1 MAAFLRGLSTG
12 LASNRLPV
20 WDGCFPKRFINEIGF
35 RPHWASSGP
44 DSLFGHP
51 SWNGCFLK
59 TFVNEIGL
67 KPPWAPPGPDFFFWA
82 PFLGWLLSK
91 AVYNEIGLKPPHGP
105 DSSFRAPYL
114 GWLLFSKGLL
124 TRLASNRPG
133 RLLAQIPPF
142 GHPSWDGCFLQ
153 RFVNEIGF
161 KPPRVPPGPDSSFR
175 APFVRA
181 QDPCENILLYVSLHV
196 YVCILY
202 MHVHASVRTCV
213 RGRSVFWM
221 CILSGI

>member
-1 MAAFLRGLSTG
+1 M
-12 LASNRLPV
+12 
-20 WDGCFPKRFINEIGF
+20 
-35 RPHWASSGP
+35 
-44 DSLFGHP
+44 
-51 SWNGCFLK
+51 
-59 TFVNEIGL
+59 
-67 KPPWAPPGPDFFFWA
+67 
-82 PFLGWLLSK
+82 
-91 AVYNEIGLKPPHGP
+91 
-105 DSSFRAPYL
+105 
-114 GWLLFSKGLL
+114 
-124 TRLASNRPG
+124 ASNRPG

-181 QDPCENILLYVSLHV
+181 QVPCENNLLYVSLHV

-213 RGRSVFWM
+213 RGRSVLGCVFFPEFRNVSPIIIM
-221 CILSGI
+221 LVVFVSRVAGIP